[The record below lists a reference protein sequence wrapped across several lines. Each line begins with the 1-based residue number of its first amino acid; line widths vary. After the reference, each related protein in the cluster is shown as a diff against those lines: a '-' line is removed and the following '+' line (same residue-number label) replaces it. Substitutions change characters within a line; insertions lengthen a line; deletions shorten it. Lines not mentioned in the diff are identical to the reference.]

1 MPPEYKRLAL
11 KRLFLGRGNDN
22 IIVPIF
28 INGKSADDVSW
39 CRSVNNTVHAYK
51 FIVL

>member
-1 MPPEYKRLAL
+1 M
-11 KRLFLGRGNDN
+11 
-22 IIVPIF
+22 IMSIF

-39 CRSVNNTVHAYK
+39 CRSVNYTVHAYK